1 MASASI
7 TPWEV
12 HGEKEKTVIDFLF
25 LGSKITV
32 DSDCSH
38 KIKRHLLFGRKAMT
52 NLDSIL
58 KKRRHH
64 FAHKGLYSQ
73 SYSMDVRIGPYRRLS
88 IKELMLSKYDAGED
102 S

>member
-38 KIKRHLLFGRKAMT
+38 KIKRHLLFGREALT
-52 NLDSIL
+52 NLDSVL
-58 KKRRHH
+58 KSKDINLLTKVHIVT
-64 FAHKGLYSQ
+64 
-73 SYSMDVRIGPYRRLS
+73 SMIFPIVMYGCES
-88 IKELMLSKYDAGED
+88 WTKTKAEH
-102 S
+102 

>member
-38 KIKRHLLFGRKAMT
+38 KIKRHLLFGREAMT

-58 KKRRHH
+58 KSRDITLTTKVHPK
-64 FAHKGLYSQ
+64 FWFFQWSC
-73 SYSMDVRIGPYRRLS
+73 MDVRVGL
-88 IKELMLSKYDAGED
+88 
-102 S
+102 